1 MILYRGY
8 KSKYQSYASRGSFIW
23 LTDDPDYAM
32 WYGDSLAVFE
42 VDERRLKK
50 IKLQAIDLILG
61 YNFNEKKPVEEEVE
75 KIRKTGANYYSFPEI
90 GIKDEPLCLC
100 LLDKSLLKEVW
111 DSKDGKTREFFE
123 KVKIKGI

>member
-8 KSKYQSYASRGSFIW
+8 KSKYPHYASRGSFIW

-50 IKLQAIDLILG
+50 IKLQAIDLLLG

-111 DSKDGKTREFFE
+111 DSKDGKTRGFFE
-123 KVKIKGI
+123 KVKIKGV